1 MWLIL
6 FFSLCLYFFH
16 PSAFTYIG
24 RSRPT
29 AAARQAI
36 RPAPLIYSVR
46 KERKKQFLT
55 EAILRAAVKPLAA
68 PAQAVAAGLSAFTAR
83 MDRIGRKKA
92 RGSRRRRWFS
102 LAFLPVCIAEVSLRL
117 YALFIWLSNLCVCF
131 LHAWGLAL
139 PLRPA
144 RLCGRSAFRSAA
156 RLNDGNNGRPASSL
170 WGSRSLCRSLPR
182 LFRLRIRCCPSVL
195 CPRRLFGI
203 RFLPQRGRRRSVRLV
218 SRIFGRF

>member
-1 MWLIL
+1 MPQSSPWPHLHRL
-6 FFSLCLYFFH
+6 SQQDCPLL
-16 PSAFTYIG
+16 
-24 RSRPT
+24 
-29 AAARQAI
+29 
-36 RPAPLIYSVR
+36 RPAWN
-46 KERKKQFLT
+46 
-55 EAILRAAVKPLAA
+55 ALA
-68 PAQAVAAGLSAFTAR
+68 
-83 MDRIGRKKA
+83 GRKPEET
-92 RGSRRRRWFS
+92 RRRRWFS

-131 LHAWGLAL
+131 LHAWGLAF

-144 RLCGRSAFRSAA
+144 RLCVLCGRSAIRSAA
-156 RLNDGNNGRPASSL
+156 RLNDGNNGRLAPSL

>member
-1 MWLIL
+1 MPQSSPWPHLHRL
-6 FFSLCLYFFH
+6 SQ
-16 PSAFTYIG
+16 
-24 RSRPT
+24 
-29 AAARQAI
+29 QACPLL
-36 RPAPLIYSVR
+36 RPAWN
-46 KERKKQFLT
+46 
-55 EAILRAAVKPLAA
+55 ALA
-68 PAQAVAAGLSAFTAR
+68 
-83 MDRIGRKKA
+83 GRKPEGLGGA
-92 RGSRRRRWFS
+92 GGSLWLS
-102 LAFLPVCIAEVSLRL
+102 CPCALPRFPLRL

-144 RLCGRSAFRSAA
+144 RLCVLCGRSAIRSAA
-156 RLNDGNNGRPASSL
+156 RLNDGNNGQPASSL